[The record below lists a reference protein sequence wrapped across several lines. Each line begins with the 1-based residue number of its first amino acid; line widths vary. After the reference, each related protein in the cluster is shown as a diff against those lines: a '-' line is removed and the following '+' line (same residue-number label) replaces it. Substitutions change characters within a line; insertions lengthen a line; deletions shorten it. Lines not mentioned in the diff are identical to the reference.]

1 MHATSELR
9 EWFLEWLDG
18 DNGQFDDE
26 AIAKLSEL
34 LSCTDELPAAYC
46 QHGRLHV
53 PFVTSYGVAAQKIL
67 GNKDGREMEIRAGEP
82 PCRTTNFGRLQR
94 CG

>member
-18 DNGQFDDE
+18 DNGQLDAE
-26 AIAKLSEL
+26 ASAKLKEL
-34 LSCTDELPAAYC
+34 CACTDELPAGYC

-53 PFVTSYGVAAQKIL
+53 PFGVSYGVAAQQFL
-67 GNKDGREMEIRAGEP
+67 GRND
-82 PCRTTNFGRLQR
+82 
-94 CG
+94 